1 MKKYFNV
8 WNFFM
13 LCCAAIFTLSLY
25 QMTLPY
31 EPKDDS
37 DGPHENSHMDV
48 YTDHLTG
55 CQYLYRYSLT
65 PRMDASGKQVC
76 KKVN

>member
-1 MKKYFNV
+1 MRKYFNI
-8 WNFFM
+8 WNLFM

-37 DGPHENSHMDV
+37 DGPHENSHMEV

-65 PRMDASGKQVC
+65 PRMGADGKQIC

>member
-1 MKKYFNV
+1 MKKYFNI

-13 LCCAAIFTLSLY
+13 LCCAAIFMLSLY

-48 YTDHLTG
+48 YTDYLTG

-65 PRMDASGKQVC
+65 PRMGADGKQIC

>member
-31 EPKDDS
+31 EPRDDS

-76 KKVN
+76 KKD

>member
-1 MKKYFNV
+1 MKKYFNI
-8 WNFFM
+8 WNLFM
-13 LCCAAIFTLSLY
+13 LLCATIFCLSLY

-48 YTDHLTG
+48 YTDYLTG

-65 PRMDASGKQVC
+65 PRMGADGKQIC
-76 KKVN
+76 KKGN

>member
-1 MKKYFNV
+1 MRKYFNI

-13 LCCAAIFTLSLY
+13 FCCAAIFTLSLY

-48 YTDHLTG
+48 FTDYLTG

>member
-1 MKKYFNV
+1 
-8 WNFFM
+8 M

-31 EPKDDS
+31 EPRDDS

-48 YTDHLTG
+48 YTDYLTG
-55 CQYLYRYSLT
+55 CQYLYRYSLAT
-65 PRMDASGKQVC
+65 
-76 KKVN
+76 NL